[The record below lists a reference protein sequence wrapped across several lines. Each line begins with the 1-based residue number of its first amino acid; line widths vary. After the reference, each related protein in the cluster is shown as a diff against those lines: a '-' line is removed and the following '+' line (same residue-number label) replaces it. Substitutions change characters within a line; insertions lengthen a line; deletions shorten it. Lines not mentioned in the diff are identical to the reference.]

1 MLVPWYIPFTKIFL
15 LNMCIIYAYFRILNK
30 NKNDLKCI
38 VALILFNLIMSSF
51 YIVIKCHIEKPFV
64 YLIYYIAFSVNF
76 SAITNNNFLKG
87 VALTAISIA
96 ISLISM
102 LIATVITFV
111 IYKIAEGELTSETTI
126 EYLIIGIIQ
135 FLLIFSILFLL
146 IYLFFKIERFKY
158 GFSFLQGKET
168 MNKENTS
175 KIGILVSSIIIA
187 ISLVLS
193 IYSRTTSKILIAILI
208 LGGILM
214 IYWIKKSITKYY
226 KEKMKE
232 RTVEIQQEQIKQQDE
247 KIKNLQTELADVL
260 QINHKYSH
268 RISAMEKAV
277 TKLGTKLQANE
288 EFAEEY
294 GDILSSIKKLSKEYK
309 EEVASVIKE
318 TKLPKTNIFSIDNL
332 LEYMKQES
340 EKDKIDFE
348 LNLDFDVSEILETKI
363 PQSKLETMIADHIR
377 DAIIAINCSDNK
389 KRKIKVV
396 LDKEDNNYQI
406 KFYDTGIEFEI
417 ETLSNLGLKRI
428 TTHKSAGGSGIG
440 FMTTFETLKQCKA
453 SLIIEEYSDLEYTKA
468 VIIKFNNKNEYR
480 IHSYRAEEI
489 KNKIKD
495 NRIIIE

>member
-1 MLVPWYIPFTKIFL
+1 MQNCLMIIKMFFINICSNYTMIKINNYRNITL
-15 LNMCIIYAYFRILNK
+15 LQ
-30 NKNDLKCI
+30 KC
-38 VALILFNLIMSSF
+38 LLLMMDILFA
-51 YIVIKCHIEKPFV
+51 VV
-64 YLIYYIAFSVNF
+64 YLILRQRLEILIAFIF
-76 SAITNNNFLKG
+76 CYFLYS
-87 VALTAISIA
+87 LA
-96 ISLISM
+96 ISLTVNTNILHGLVSNIISVSFS
-102 LIATVITFV
+102 LIAMFV
-111 IYKIAEGELTSETTI
+111 STIINFIIYKLMFFDITI
-126 EYLIIGIIQ
+126 ETIIEYVTIGIIQ
-135 FLLIFSILFLL
+135 FLL

-175 KIGILVSSIIIA
+175 KIGILVSSIIIE

-193 IYSRTTSKILIAILI
+193 TYSRTTSKILIAILI

-340 EKDKIDFE
+340 EKDKIDFK
-348 LNLDFDVSEILETKI
+348 LNLDFDINEILETKI
-363 PQSKLETMIADHIR
+363 PQSKLETMLADHIR
-377 DAIIAINCSDNK
+377 DAIIAINCSENK
-389 KRKIKVV
+389 ERKIKVV

-417 ETLSNLGLKRI
+417 ETLSKLGLKRA
-428 TTHKSAGGSGIG
+428 TTHKATGGSGIG

-468 VIIKFNNKNEYR
+468 VIIKFDNKNEYR

>member
-1 MLVPWYIPFTKIFL
+1 M
-15 LNMCIIYAYFRILNK
+15 
-30 NKNDLKCI
+30 
-38 VALILFNLIMSSF
+38 
-51 YIVIKCHIEKPFV
+51 
-64 YLIYYIAFSVNF
+64 
-76 SAITNNNFLKG
+76 ITN
-87 VALTAISIA
+87 AISIVC
-96 ISLISM
+96 M
-102 LIATVITFV
+102 LIATIMSFM
-111 IYKIAEGELTSETTI
+111 IMKSFRLNLIKHNII
-126 EYLIIGIIQ
+126 EYVVIGIIQ
-135 FLLIFSILFLL
+135 FLL
-146 IYLFFKIERFKY
+146 IYLFFKIKRFKY

-193 IYSRTTSKILIAILI
+193 TYSRTTSKILIAILI

-340 EKDKIDFE
+340 EKDKIDFK
-348 LNLDFDVSEILETKI
+348 LNLDFDINEILETKI
-363 PQSKLETMIADHIR
+363 PQSKLETMLADHIR
-377 DAIIAINCSDNK
+377 DAIIAINCSENK
-389 KRKIKVV
+389 ERKIKVV

-428 TTHKSAGGSGIG
+428 TTHKSTGGSGIG

-468 VIIKFNNKNEYR
+468 VIIKFDNKNEYR

>member
-1 MLVPWYIPFTKIFL
+1 MQNCLMIIKMFFINICSNYTMIKINNYRNITL
-15 LNMCIIYAYFRILNK
+15 LQ
-30 NKNDLKCI
+30 KC
-38 VALILFNLIMSSF
+38 LLLMMDILFA
-51 YIVIKCHIEKPFV
+51 VV
-64 YLIYYIAFSVNF
+64 YLILRQRLEILIAFIF
-76 SAITNNNFLKG
+76 CYFLYS
-87 VALTAISIA
+87 LA
-96 ISLISM
+96 ISLTVNTNILHGLVSNIISVSFS
-102 LIATVITFV
+102 LIAMFV
-111 IYKIAEGELTSETTI
+111 STIINFIIYKLMFFDITI
-126 EYLIIGIIQ
+126 ETIIEYVTIGIIQ
-135 FLLIFSILFLL
+135 FLL

-193 IYSRTTSKILIAILI
+193 TYSRTTSKILIAILI

-288 EFAEEY
+288 EFADEY

-340 EKDKIDFE
+340 EKDKIDFK
-348 LNLDFDVSEILETKI
+348 LNLDFDINEILETKI
-363 PQSKLETMIADHIR
+363 PQNKLETMLADHIR
-377 DAIIAINCSDNK
+377 DAIIAINCSENK
-389 KRKIKVV
+389 DRRIKVV

-468 VIIKFNNKNEYR
+468 VIIKFDNKNEYR

>member
-1 MLVPWYIPFTKIFL
+1 MKIFRL
-15 LNMCIIYAYFRILNK
+15 
-30 NKNDLKCI
+30 
-38 VALILFNLIMSSF
+38 NLIKHN
-51 YIVIKCHIEKPFV
+51 I
-64 YLIYYIAFSVNF
+64 
-76 SAITNNNFLKG
+76 
-87 VALTAISIA
+87 
-96 ISLISM
+96 
-102 LIATVITFV
+102 
-111 IYKIAEGELTSETTI
+111 I
-126 EYLIIGIIQ
+126 EYVVIGIIQ
-135 FLLIFSILFLL
+135 ILL
-146 IYLFFKIERFKY
+146 IYLFFKIKRFKY
-158 GFSFLQGKET
+158 GFSFLQEKET
-168 MNKENTS
+168 MNKESTS
-175 KIGILVSSIIIA
+175 KMGILVSSIIIA

-193 IYSRTTSKILIAILI
+193 TYSRTTSKILIAILI

-309 EEVASVIKE
+309 EEVASVIKG

-340 EKDKIDFE
+340 EKNKIDFE
-348 LNLDFDVSEILETKI
+348 LNLDFDISEILETKI
-363 PQSKLETMIADHIR
+363 PLSKLETMIADHIR

-468 VIIKFNNKNEYR
+468 VIIKFDNKNEYR
-480 IHSYRAEEI
+480 IHSYRAEKI
-489 KNKIKD
+489 KNKIQD

>member
-1 MLVPWYIPFTKIFL
+1 MQNCLMIIKMFFINICSNYTMIKINNYRNITL
-15 LNMCIIYAYFRILNK
+15 LQ
-30 NKNDLKCI
+30 KC
-38 VALILFNLIMSSF
+38 LLLMMDILFA
-51 YIVIKCHIEKPFV
+51 VV
-64 YLIYYIAFSVNF
+64 YLILRQRLEILIAFIF
-76 SAITNNNFLKG
+76 CYFLYS
-87 VALTAISIA
+87 LA
-96 ISLISM
+96 ISLTVNTNILHGLVSNIISVSFS
-102 LIATVITFV
+102 LIAMFV
-111 IYKIAEGELTSETTI
+111 STIINFIIYKLMFFDITI
-126 EYLIIGIIQ
+126 ETIIEYVTIGIIQ
-135 FLLIFSILFLL
+135 FLL

-193 IYSRTTSKILIAILI
+193 TYSRTTSKILIAILI

-340 EKDKIDFE
+340 EKDKIDFK
-348 LNLDFDVSEILETKI
+348 LNLDFDINEILETKI
-363 PQSKLETMIADHIR
+363 PQNKLETMLADHIR
-377 DAIIAINCSDNK
+377 DAIIAINCSENK
-389 KRKIKVV
+389 DRRIKVV

-417 ETLSNLGLKRI
+417 ETLSKLGLKRT
-428 TTHKSAGGSGIG
+428 TTHKSTGGSGIG

-468 VIIKFNNKNEYR
+468 VIIKFDNKNEYR

-489 KNKIKD
+489 KNKIQD

>member
-1 MLVPWYIPFTKIFL
+1 MQNCLMIIKMFFINICSNYTMIKINNYRNITL
-15 LNMCIIYAYFRILNK
+15 LQ
-30 NKNDLKCI
+30 KC
-38 VALILFNLIMSSF
+38 LLLMMDILFA
-51 YIVIKCHIEKPFV
+51 VV
-64 YLIYYIAFSVNF
+64 YLILRQRLEILIAFIF
-76 SAITNNNFLKG
+76 CYFLYS
-87 VALTAISIA
+87 LA
-96 ISLISM
+96 ISLTVNTNILHGLVSNIISVSFS
-102 LIATVITFV
+102 LIAMFV
-111 IYKIAEGELTSETTI
+111 STIINFIIYKLMFFDITI
-126 EYLIIGIIQ
+126 ETIIEYVTIGIIQ
-135 FLLIFSILFLL
+135 FLL

-193 IYSRTTSKILIAILI
+193 TYSRTTSKILIAILI

-294 GDILSSIKKLSKEYK
+294 EDILSSIKKLSKEYK

-396 LDKEDNNYQI
+396 LDKEDNNY
-406 KFYDTGIEFEI
+406 
-417 ETLSNLGLKRI
+417 
-428 TTHKSAGGSGIG
+428 
-440 FMTTFETLKQCKA
+440 
-453 SLIIEEYSDLEYTKA
+453 
-468 VIIKFNNKNEYR
+468 
-480 IHSYRAEEI
+480 
-489 KNKIKD
+489 
-495 NRIIIE
+495 

>member
-1 MLVPWYIPFTKIFL
+1 
-15 LNMCIIYAYFRILNK
+15 
-30 NKNDLKCI
+30 
-38 VALILFNLIMSSF
+38 
-51 YIVIKCHIEKPFV
+51 
-64 YLIYYIAFSVNF
+64 
-76 SAITNNNFLKG
+76 
-87 VALTAISIA
+87 
-96 ISLISM
+96 
-102 LIATVITFV
+102 
-111 IYKIAEGELTSETTI
+111 
-126 EYLIIGIIQ
+126 
-135 FLLIFSILFLL
+135 
-146 IYLFFKIERFKY
+146 
-158 GFSFLQGKET
+158 
-168 MNKENTS
+168 
-175 KIGILVSSIIIA
+175 
-187 ISLVLS
+187 
-193 IYSRTTSKILIAILI
+193 
-208 LGGILM
+208 M

-247 KIKNLQTELADVL
+247 KIKDLQTELADVL

-288 EFAEEY
+288 EFAEEC
-294 GDILSSIKKLSKEYK
+294 GDILSSIKKISKEYK

-348 LNLDFDVSEILETKI
+348 LNLDFDISEILETKI
-363 PQSKLETMIADHIR
+363 PQSKLETMLADHIR
-377 DAIIAINCSDNK
+377 DAIIAINCSDNR
-389 KRKIKVV
+389 KRKIKLV

-428 TTHKSAGGSGIG
+428 TTHKSTGGSGIG

-453 SLIIEEYSDLEYTKA
+453 SLIIEEYSNQEYTKA
-468 VIIKFNNKNEYR
+468 VIIKFDNKNEYR

>member
-1 MLVPWYIPFTKIFL
+1 MQNCLMIIKMFFINICSNYTMIKINNYRNITL
-15 LNMCIIYAYFRILNK
+15 LQ
-30 NKNDLKCI
+30 KC
-38 VALILFNLIMSSF
+38 LLLMMDILFA
-51 YIVIKCHIEKPFV
+51 VV
-64 YLIYYIAFSVNF
+64 YLILRQRLEILIAFIF
-76 SAITNNNFLKG
+76 CYFLYS
-87 VALTAISIA
+87 LA
-96 ISLISM
+96 ISLTVNTNILHGLVSDIISVSFS
-102 LIATVITFV
+102 LIAMFV
-111 IYKIAEGELTSETTI
+111 STIINFIIYKLMLFDITI
-126 EYLIIGIIQ
+126 ETIIEYVTIGIIQ
-135 FLLIFSILFLL
+135 FLL
-146 IYLFFKIERFKY
+146 IYLFFKIKRFKY
-158 GFSFLQGKET
+158 GFSFLQEKET

-193 IYSRTTSKILIAILI
+193 TYSRTTSKILIAILI
-208 LGGILM
+208 IGGILM

-288 EFAEEY
+288 EFAEEC

-332 LEYMKQES
+332 LEYMKQEA

-348 LNLDFDVSEILETKI
+348 LNLDFDINEILETKI
-363 PQSKLETMIADHIR
+363 PQNKLETMLADHIR
-377 DAIIAINCSDNK
+377 DAIIAINCSENK
-389 KRKIKVV
+389 DRKIKVV

-417 ETLSNLGLKRI
+417 ETLSKLGLKRA
-428 TTHKSAGGSGIG
+428 TTHKATGGSGIG

-453 SLIIEEYSDLEYTKA
+453 SLIIEEYYNQEYTKA
-468 VIIKFNNKNEYR
+468 VIIKFDNKNEYR

-489 KNKIKD
+489 KNKIQD

>member
-1 MLVPWYIPFTKIFL
+1 MNFYIMFEKTTFMNLCITYSIIKIRNLKKMENKEIFL
-15 LNMCIIYAYFRILNK
+15 ITFLSICIGIIYSVICGIVFNYKDTAIPNIILYIIYAFIILNIIDEK
-30 NKNDLKCI
+30 ETDTLR
-38 VALILFNLIMSSF
+38 LI
-51 YIVIKCHIEKPFV
+51 
-64 YLIYYIAFSVNF
+64 
-76 SAITNNNFLKG
+76 
-87 VALTAISIA
+87 
-96 ISLISM
+96 
-102 LIATVITFV
+102 
-111 IYKIAEGELTSETTI
+111 
-126 EYLIIGIIQ
+126 
-135 FLLIFSILFLL
+135 IFSIAMALASKFLAGIINFFILKLNIINNEIIEYITLGSIQL
-146 IYLFFKIERFKY
+146 ILICLFFKIKRFKN
-158 GFSFLQGKET
+158 GFTFLNMKNKKFTIIGIMISITLIFFATLIGKDI
-168 MNKENTS
+168 ENTVVNDACT
-175 KIGILVSSIIIA
+175 LIIA
-187 ISLVLS
+187 FGA
-193 IYSRTTSKILIAILI
+193 IA
-208 LGGILM
+208 M
-214 IYWIKKSITKYY
+214 FDWIKKSITKYY

-348 LNLDFDVSEILETKI
+348 LNLDFDISEILETKI

-377 DAIIAINCSDNK
+377 DAIIAINCSENK
-389 KRKIKVV
+389 DRRIKVV

-468 VIIKFNNKNEYR
+468 VIIKFDNKNEYR
-480 IHSYRAEEI
+480 IHSYRAEKI
-489 KNKIKD
+489 KNKIQD

>member
-1 MLVPWYIPFTKIFL
+1 MQNCLMIIKMFFINICSNYTMIKINNYRNITL
-15 LNMCIIYAYFRILNK
+15 LQ
-30 NKNDLKCI
+30 KC
-38 VALILFNLIMSSF
+38 LLLMMDILFA
-51 YIVIKCHIEKPFV
+51 VV
-64 YLIYYIAFSVNF
+64 YLILRQRLEILIAFIF
-76 SAITNNNFLKG
+76 CYFLYS
-87 VALTAISIA
+87 LA
-96 ISLISM
+96 ISLTVNTNILHGLVSNIISVSFS
-102 LIATVITFV
+102 LIAMFV
-111 IYKIAEGELTSETTI
+111 STIINFIIYKLMFFDITI
-126 EYLIIGIIQ
+126 ETIIEYVTIGIIQ
-135 FLLIFSILFLL
+135 FLL

-193 IYSRTTSKILIAILI
+193 TYSRTTSKILIAILI

-340 EKDKIDFE
+340 EKDKIDFK
-348 LNLDFDVSEILETKI
+348 LNLDFDISEILETKI
-363 PQSKLETMIADHIR
+363 PQSKLETMLADHIR
-377 DAIIAINCSDNK
+377 DAIIAINCSENK
-389 KRKIKVV
+389 ERKIKVV

-417 ETLSNLGLKRI
+417 ETLSKLGLKRT
-428 TTHKSAGGSGIG
+428 TTHKSTGGSGIG

-468 VIIKFNNKNEYR
+468 VIIKFDNKNEYR
-480 IHSYRAEEI
+480 IHSYRTEEI
-489 KNKIKD
+489 KNKIQD

>member
-1 MLVPWYIPFTKIFL
+1 MFEKTTFMNLCITYSIIKI
-15 LNMCIIYAYFRILNK
+15 K
-30 NKNDLKCI
+30 NLKKMGDKEI
-38 VALILFNLIMSSF
+38 
-51 YIVIKCHIEKPFV
+51 
-64 YLIYYIAFSVNF
+64 
-76 SAITNNNFLKG
+76 
-87 VALTAISIA
+87 
-96 ISLISM
+96 
-102 LIATVITFV
+102 
-111 IYKIAEGELTSETTI
+111 
-126 EYLIIGIIQ
+126 
-135 FLLIFSILFLL
+135 FLLIFFSICVGIIYSVICGIVFNYKDTAIPNIILYIIYAFVILNIIDEKETDTLRLIIFSIAMALASKFLAGIINFFILKLNIINNEIIEYITLGSIQL
-146 IYLFFKIERFKY
+146 ILICLFFKVKRFKN
-158 GFSFLQGKET
+158 GFTFLNMKNKKFTIIGMIISITLIFFATLIGKDI
-168 MNKENTS
+168 ENTAVNDACT
-175 KIGILVSSIIIA
+175 LIIA
-187 ISLVLS
+187 F
-193 IYSRTTSKILIAILI
+193 
-208 LGGILM
+208 GGIAM
-214 IYWIKKSITKYY
+214 FDWIKKSITKYY

-288 EFAEEY
+288 EFAEEC
-294 GDILSSIKKLSKEYK
+294 GDILSSIKKISKEYK

-318 TKLPKTNIFSIDNL
+318 TKLPKINIFSIDNL

-348 LNLDFDVSEILETKI
+348 LNLDFDISEILETKI
-363 PQSKLETMIADHIR
+363 PQSKLETMLADHIR

-428 TTHKSAGGSGIG
+428 TTHKSTGGSGIG

-453 SLIIEEYSDLEYTKA
+453 SLIIEEYSNQEYTKA
-468 VIIKFNNKNEYR
+468 VIIKFDNKNEYR

-489 KNKIKD
+489 KNKIQD

>member
-1 MLVPWYIPFTKIFL
+1 MQNCLMIIKMFFINICSNYTMIKINNYRNITL
-15 LNMCIIYAYFRILNK
+15 LQ
-30 NKNDLKCI
+30 KC
-38 VALILFNLIMSSF
+38 LLLMMDILFA
-51 YIVIKCHIEKPFV
+51 VV
-64 YLIYYIAFSVNF
+64 YLILRQRLEILIAFIF
-76 SAITNNNFLKG
+76 CYFLYS
-87 VALTAISIA
+87 LA
-96 ISLISM
+96 ISLTVNTNILHGLVSNIISVSFS
-102 LIATVITFV
+102 LIAMFV
-111 IYKIAEGELTSETTI
+111 STIINFIIYKLMFFDITI
-126 EYLIIGIIQ
+126 ETIIEYVTIGIIQ
-135 FLLIFSILFLL
+135 FLL

-193 IYSRTTSKILIAILI
+193 TYSRTTSKILIAILI

-340 EKDKIDFE
+340 EKDKIDFK
-348 LNLDFDVSEILETKI
+348 LNLDFDINEILKTKI
-363 PQSKLETMIADHIR
+363 PQSKLETMLADHIR
-377 DAIIAINCSDNK
+377 DAIIAINCSENK
-389 KRKIKVV
+389 ERKIKVV
-396 LDKEDNNYQI
+396 LGKEDNNYQI

-417 ETLSNLGLKRI
+417 ETLSKLGLKRT
-428 TTHKSAGGSGIG
+428 TTHKSTGGSGIG

-453 SLIIEEYSDLEYTKA
+453 SLIIEEYSDLEYTKV
-468 VIIKFNNKNEYR
+468 VIIKFDNKNEYR

>member
-1 MLVPWYIPFTKIFL
+1 MQNCLMIIKMFFINICSNYTMIKINNYRNITL
-15 LNMCIIYAYFRILNK
+15 LQ
-30 NKNDLKCI
+30 KC
-38 VALILFNLIMSSF
+38 LLLMMDILFA
-51 YIVIKCHIEKPFV
+51 VV
-64 YLIYYIAFSVNF
+64 YLILRQRLEILIAFIF
-76 SAITNNNFLKG
+76 CYFLYS
-87 VALTAISIA
+87 LA
-96 ISLISM
+96 ISLTVNTNILHGLVSNIISVSFS
-102 LIATVITFV
+102 LIAMFV
-111 IYKIAEGELTSETTI
+111 STIINFIIYKLMSFDITI
-126 EYLIIGIIQ
+126 ETIIEYVTIGIIQ
-135 FLLIFSILFLL
+135 FLL

-193 IYSRTTSKILIAILI
+193 TYSRTTSKILIAILI

-247 KIKNLQTELADVL
+247 RIKDLQTELADVL

-340 EKDKIDFE
+340 EKDKIDFK
-348 LNLDFDVSEILETKI
+348 LNLDFDINEILETKI
-363 PQSKLETMIADHIR
+363 PQNKLETMLADHIR
-377 DAIIAINCSDNK
+377 DAIIAINCSENK
-389 KRKIKVV
+389 DRRIKVV

-468 VIIKFNNKNEYR
+468 VIIKFDNKNEYR

>member
-1 MLVPWYIPFTKIFL
+1 MQNCLMIIKMFFINICSNYTMIKINNYRNITL
-15 LNMCIIYAYFRILNK
+15 LQ
-30 NKNDLKCI
+30 KC
-38 VALILFNLIMSSF
+38 LLLMMDILFA
-51 YIVIKCHIEKPFV
+51 VV
-64 YLIYYIAFSVNF
+64 YLILRQRLEILIAFIF
-76 SAITNNNFLKG
+76 CYFLYS
-87 VALTAISIA
+87 LA
-96 ISLISM
+96 ISLTVNTNILHGLVSNIISVSFS
-102 LIATVITFV
+102 LIAMFV
-111 IYKIAEGELTSETTI
+111 STIINFIIYKLMFFDITI
-126 EYLIIGIIQ
+126 ETIIEYVTIGIIQ
-135 FLLIFSILFLL
+135 FLL
-146 IYLFFKIERFKY
+146 IYLFFKIKRFKY

-193 IYSRTTSKILIAILI
+193 TYSRTTSKILIAILI

-309 EEVASVIKE
+309 EEVASVIKG

-340 EKDKIDFE
+340 EKDKIDFK
-348 LNLDFDVSEILETKI
+348 LNLDFDINEILETKI
-363 PQSKLETMIADHIR
+363 PQSKLETMLADHIR
-377 DAIIAINCSDNK
+377 DAIIAINCSENK
-389 KRKIKVV
+389 ERKIKVV

-417 ETLSNLGLKRI
+417 ETLSKLGLKRA
-428 TTHKSAGGSGIG
+428 TTHKATGGSGIG

-468 VIIKFNNKNEYR
+468 VIIKFDNKNEYR

>member
-1 MLVPWYIPFTKIFL
+1 MQNCLMIIKMFFINICSNYTMIKINNYRNITL
-15 LNMCIIYAYFRILNK
+15 LQ
-30 NKNDLKCI
+30 KC
-38 VALILFNLIMSSF
+38 LLLMMDILFA
-51 YIVIKCHIEKPFV
+51 VV
-64 YLIYYIAFSVNF
+64 YLILRQRLEILIAFIF
-76 SAITNNNFLKG
+76 CYFLYS
-87 VALTAISIA
+87 LA
-96 ISLISM
+96 ISLTVNTNILHGLVSNIISVSFS
-102 LIATVITFV
+102 LIAMFV
-111 IYKIAEGELTSETTI
+111 STIINFIIYKLMFFDITI
-126 EYLIIGIIQ
+126 ETIIEYVTIGIIQ
-135 FLLIFSILFLL
+135 FLL

-193 IYSRTTSKILIAILI
+193 TYSRTTSKILIAILI

-277 TKLGTKLQANE
+277 IKLGTKLQANE

-318 TKLPKTNIFSIDNL
+318 TKLPKTNIFSTDNL
-332 LEYMKQES
+332 LEYMKQEA
-340 EKDKIDFE
+340 EKDKISFE
-348 LNLDFDVSEILETKI
+348 LKIDFDINEILETRI
-363 PQSKLETMIADHIR
+363 PQNKLETMLADHIR
-377 DAIIAINCSDNK
+377 DAIIAINCSGNK
-389 KRKIKVV
+389 DRRIKVV

-406 KFYDTGIEFEI
+406 KFYDTGTEFDI
-417 ETLSNLGLKRI
+417 ETLLNLGLERT
-428 TTHKSAGGSGIG
+428 TTHKATGGTGIG

-453 SLIIEEYSDLEYTKA
+453 SLIIEEYSNQEYTKA
-468 VIIKFNNKNEYR
+468 VIIKFDDKNEYR

-489 KNKIKD
+489 KNKIQD

>member
-1 MLVPWYIPFTKIFL
+1 MQNCLMIIKMFFINICSNYTMIKINNYRNITL
-15 LNMCIIYAYFRILNK
+15 LQ
-30 NKNDLKCI
+30 KC
-38 VALILFNLIMSSF
+38 LLLMMDILFA
-51 YIVIKCHIEKPFV
+51 VV
-64 YLIYYIAFSVNF
+64 YLILRQRLEILIAFIF
-76 SAITNNNFLKG
+76 CYFLYS
-87 VALTAISIA
+87 LA
-96 ISLISM
+96 ISLTVNTNILHGLVSNIISVSFS
-102 LIATVITFV
+102 LIAMFV
-111 IYKIAEGELTSETTI
+111 STIIIFIIYKLMFFDITI
-126 EYLIIGIIQ
+126 ETIIEYVTIGIIQ
-135 FLLIFSILFLL
+135 FLL

-193 IYSRTTSKILIAILI
+193 TYSRTTSKILIAILI

-340 EKDKIDFE
+340 EKDKIDFK
-348 LNLDFDVSEILETKI
+348 LNLDFDINEILETKI
-363 PQSKLETMIADHIR
+363 PQNKLETMLADHIR
-377 DAIIAINCSDNK
+377 DAIIAINCSENK
-389 KRKIKVV
+389 DRRIKVV

-468 VIIKFNNKNEYR
+468 VIIKFDNKNEYR

>member
-1 MLVPWYIPFTKIFL
+1 MVSLISNAMTIICMLLSTIINFALLKIFK
-15 LNMCIIYAYFRILNK
+15 LNLDEYNIIE
-30 NKNDLKCI
+30 
-38 VALILFNLIMSSF
+38 
-51 YIVIKCHIEKPFV
+51 YIVI
-64 YLIYYIAFSVNF
+64 
-76 SAITNNNFLKG
+76 
-87 VALTAISIA
+87 
-96 ISLISM
+96 
-102 LIATVITFV
+102 
-111 IYKIAEGELTSETTI
+111 
-126 EYLIIGIIQ
+126 GIMQ
-135 FLLIFSILFLL
+135 NLL
-146 IYLFFKIERFKY
+146 IYFFFRIKRFKN
-158 GFSFLQGKET
+158 GFTFLKNNNNDFAKEG
-168 MNKENTS
+168 S
-175 KIGILVSSIIIA
+175 ILGTIFII
-187 ISLVLS
+187 L
-193 IYSRTTSKILIAILI
+193 AILTGRETEDIVLFTICNLAII

-348 LNLDFDVSEILETKI
+348 LNLDFDISEILETKI

-377 DAIIAINCSDNK
+377 DAIIAINCSENK
-389 KRKIKVV
+389 ERKIKVV

-417 ETLSNLGLKRI
+417 ETLSKLGLKRT
-428 TTHKSAGGSGIG
+428 TTHKATGGSGIG

-468 VIIKFNNKNEYR
+468 VIIKFDNKNEYR

>member
-1 MLVPWYIPFTKIFL
+1 MLVATIMSFIIMKIFRL
-15 LNMCIIYAYFRILNK
+15 
-30 NKNDLKCI
+30 
-38 VALILFNLIMSSF
+38 NLIKHN
-51 YIVIKCHIEKPFV
+51 I
-64 YLIYYIAFSVNF
+64 
-76 SAITNNNFLKG
+76 
-87 VALTAISIA
+87 
-96 ISLISM
+96 
-102 LIATVITFV
+102 
-111 IYKIAEGELTSETTI
+111 I
-126 EYLIIGIIQ
+126 EYVVIGIIQ
-135 FLLIFSILFLL
+135 ILL
-146 IYLFFKIERFKY
+146 IYLFFKIKRFKY
-158 GFSFLQGKET
+158 GFSFLQEKET
-168 MNKENTS
+168 MNKESTS
-175 KIGILVSSIIIA
+175 KMGILVSSIIIA

-193 IYSRTTSKILIAILI
+193 TYSRTTSKILIAILI

-247 KIKNLQTELADVL
+247 KIKDLQTELADVL

-288 EFAEEY
+288 EFAEEC
-294 GDILSSIKKLSKEYK
+294 GDILSSIKKISKEYK

-348 LNLDFDVSEILETKI
+348 LNLDFDISEILETKI
-363 PQSKLETMIADHIR
+363 PQSKLETMLADHIR
-377 DAIIAINCSDNK
+377 DAIIAINCSDNR
-389 KRKIKVV
+389 KRKIKLV

-428 TTHKSAGGSGIG
+428 TTHKSTGGSGIG

-453 SLIIEEYSDLEYTKA
+453 SLIIEEYSNQEYTKA
-468 VIIKFNNKNEYR
+468 VIIKFDNKNEYR

>member
-1 MLVPWYIPFTKIFL
+1 MSLPWYIPLIKIFFVNVSNSYTVSKITNAKPRKKTVNILIL
-15 LNMCIIYAYFRILNK
+15 LLCLLVGFIYALIRIKTNILVAGSIYYFTFIIIYLIFSNTSIVKAVMVSLISNAMTIICMLLSTIINFALLKIFKLNLDEY
-30 NKNDLKCI
+30 NI
-38 VALILFNLIMSSF
+38 IE
-51 YIVIKCHIEKPFV
+51 YIVI
-64 YLIYYIAFSVNF
+64 
-76 SAITNNNFLKG
+76 
-87 VALTAISIA
+87 
-96 ISLISM
+96 
-102 LIATVITFV
+102 
-111 IYKIAEGELTSETTI
+111 
-126 EYLIIGIIQ
+126 GIMQ
-135 FLLIFSILFLL
+135 NLL
-146 IYLFFKIERFKY
+146 IYFFFRIKRFKN
-158 GFSFLQGKET
+158 GFTFLKNNNNDFAKEG
-168 MNKENTS
+168 S
-175 KIGILVSSIIIA
+175 ILGTIFII
-187 ISLVLS
+187 L
-193 IYSRTTSKILIAILI
+193 AILTGRETEDIVLFTICNLAII

-348 LNLDFDVSEILETKI
+348 LNLDFDISEILETKI

-377 DAIIAINCSDNK
+377 DAIIAINCSENK
-389 KRKIKVV
+389 ERKIKVV

-417 ETLSNLGLKRI
+417 ETLSKLGLKRT
-428 TTHKSAGGSGIG
+428 TTHKATGGSGIG

-468 VIIKFNNKNEYR
+468 VIIKFDNKNEYR

>member
-1 MLVPWYIPFTKIFL
+1 MQNCLMIIKMFFINICSNYTMIKINNYSNITL
-15 LNMCIIYAYFRILNK
+15 LQ
-30 NKNDLKCI
+30 KC
-38 VALILFNLIMSSF
+38 LLLMMDILFA
-51 YIVIKCHIEKPFV
+51 VV
-64 YLIYYIAFSVNF
+64 YLILRQRLEILIAFIF
-76 SAITNNNFLKG
+76 CYFLYS
-87 VALTAISIA
+87 LA
-96 ISLISM
+96 ISLTVNTNILHGLVSNIISVSFS
-102 LIATVITFV
+102 LIAMFV
-111 IYKIAEGELTSETTI
+111 STIINFIIYKLMFFDITI
-126 EYLIIGIIQ
+126 ETIIEYVTIGIIQ
-135 FLLIFSILFLL
+135 ILL

-158 GFSFLQGKET
+158 GFSFLQEKET

-193 IYSRTTSKILIAILI
+193 TYSRTTSKILIAILI

-214 IYWIKKSITKYY
+214 LYWIKKSITKYY

>member
-1 MLVPWYIPFTKIFL
+1 MNKEFYVVLIRTIFFNISTSYAFVKAKKREKI
-15 LNMCIIYAYFRILNK
+15 NQRILIILMLINIILALLYSIFYTKTNNQYINK
-30 NKNDLKCI
+30 SITNFLC
-38 VALILFNLIMSSF
+38 
-51 YIVIKCHIEKPFV
+51 
-64 YLIYYIAFSVNF
+64 YLTYTLLFSVIID
-76 SAITNNNFLKG
+76 STIIEG
-87 VALTAISIA
+87 VTVGTISIA
-96 ISLISM
+96 ISFISLIMATGINFFIMKINSM
-102 LIATVITFV
+102 NLFQ
-111 IYKIAEGELTSETTI
+111 KSKI
-126 EYLIIGIIQ
+126 EYTIIGIIQ
-135 FLLIFSILFLL
+135 IAL
-146 IYLFFKIERFKY
+146 IYLFFKINRFKD
-158 GFSFLQGKET
+158 GFQFLQ
-168 MNKENTS
+168 KENEI
-175 KIGILVSSIIIA
+175 KIIGTTISLMIII
-187 ISLVLS
+187 SGVGLG
-193 IYSRTTSKILIAILI
+193 IYSNMGIRTFVFLILIA
-208 LGGILM
+208 GGILM

-318 TKLPKTNIFSIDNL
+318 TKLPKTNIFNIDNL

-340 EKDKIDFE
+340 EKDKIDFK
-348 LNLDFDVSEILETKI
+348 LNIDFDISEILETKI
-363 PQSKLETMIADHIR
+363 PQNKLETMLADHIR
-377 DAIIAINCSDNK
+377 DAIIAINCSENK
-389 KRKIKVV
+389 DRRIKVV

-428 TTHKSAGGSGIG
+428 TTHKSTGGSGIG
-440 FMTTFETLKQCKA
+440 FMTTFEALKQCKA

-468 VIIKFNNKNEYR
+468 VIIKFDNKNEYR

-489 KNKIKD
+489 KNKIQD

>member
-1 MLVPWYIPFTKIFL
+1 MQNCLMIIKMFFINICSNYTMIKINNYRNITL
-15 LNMCIIYAYFRILNK
+15 LQ
-30 NKNDLKCI
+30 KC
-38 VALILFNLIMSSF
+38 LLLMMDILFA
-51 YIVIKCHIEKPFV
+51 VV
-64 YLIYYIAFSVNF
+64 YLILRQRLEILIAFIF
-76 SAITNNNFLKG
+76 CYFLYS
-87 VALTAISIA
+87 LA
-96 ISLISM
+96 ISLTVNTNILHGLVSNIISVSFS
-102 LIATVITFV
+102 LIAMFV
-111 IYKIAEGELTSETTI
+111 STIINFIIYKLMFFDITI
-126 EYLIIGIIQ
+126 ETIIEYVTIGIIQ
-135 FLLIFSILFLL
+135 FLL

-193 IYSRTTSKILIAILI
+193 TYSRTTSKILIAILI

-309 EEVASVIKE
+309 KEVSAVIKE
-318 TKLPKTNIFSIDNL
+318 TNIPKTNIFSIDNL
-332 LEYMKQES
+332 LEYMKQEA
-340 EKDKIDFE
+340 EKEKIDFE
-348 LNLDFDVSEILETKI
+348 LKLEFGINEILEEKI
-363 PQSKLETMIADHIR
+363 PQNKLETMLADHIR
-377 DAIIAINCSDNK
+377 DAIIAINCSENK
-389 KRKIKVV
+389 DRRIKVV

-406 KFYDTGIEFEI
+406 KFYDTGREFEI
-417 ETLSNLGLKRI
+417 ETLSKLGLKRT
-428 TTHKSAGGSGIG
+428 TTHKATGGSGIG

-453 SLIIEEYSDLEYTKA
+453 SLIIEEYSNQEYTKA
-468 VIIKFNNKNEYR
+468 VIIKFDDKNEYR

-489 KNKIKD
+489 KNKIQD

>member
-1 MLVPWYIPFTKIFL
+1 MSLPWYIPLTKIFFMSISNYYVVTKITNKKIQNKVL
-15 LNMCIIYAYFRILNK
+15 LLISCLVVGVIYTCIRNQTSILVAY
-30 NKNDLKCI
+30 
-38 VALILFNLIMSSF
+38 
-51 YIVIKCHIEKPFV
+51 P
-64 YLIYYIAFSVNF
+64 IYYIIFSITYSTYSNTEIQRGVF
-76 SAITNNNFLKG
+76 LSTITN
-87 VALTAISIA
+87 AISIIA
-96 ISLISM
+96 LITASIISFLFMKINKLNMTKYSLI
-102 LIATVITFV
+102 
-111 IYKIAEGELTSETTI
+111 
-126 EYLIIGIIQ
+126 EYFIIGIVQIT
-135 FLLIFSILFLL
+135 L
-146 IYLFFKIERFKY
+146 IYLFFKIKRFKF
-158 GFSFLQGKET
+158 GIAF
-168 MNKENTS
+168 MNNKMQKNIL
-175 KIGILVSSIIIA
+175 KIIGMFISIIIL
-187 ISLVLS
+187 IVYTIYF
-193 IYSRTTSKILIAILI
+193 IYSNVRIETIFFILFVIGAF
-208 LGGILM
+208 LM

-268 RISAMEKAV
+268 RISAMEKTV

-348 LNLDFDVSEILETKI
+348 LNLDFDISEILETKI

-417 ETLSNLGLKRI
+417 ETLSKLGLKRA
-428 TTHKSAGGSGIG
+428 TTHKSTGGSGIG

-468 VIIKFNNKNEYR
+468 VIIKFDNKNEYR

>member
-1 MLVPWYIPFTKIFL
+1 MQNCLMIIKMFFINICSNYTMIKINNYRNITL
-15 LNMCIIYAYFRILNK
+15 LQ
-30 NKNDLKCI
+30 KC
-38 VALILFNLIMSSF
+38 LLLMMDILFA
-51 YIVIKCHIEKPFV
+51 VV
-64 YLIYYIAFSVNF
+64 YLILRQRLEILIAFIF
-76 SAITNNNFLKG
+76 CYFLYS
-87 VALTAISIA
+87 LA
-96 ISLISM
+96 ISLTVNTNILHGLVSNIISVSFS
-102 LIATVITFV
+102 LIAMFV
-111 IYKIAEGELTSETTI
+111 STIINFIIYKLMFFDITI
-126 EYLIIGIIQ
+126 ETIIEYVTIGIIQ
-135 FLLIFSILFLL
+135 FLL
-146 IYLFFKIERFKY
+146 IYLFFKIKRFKY

-193 IYSRTTSKILIAILI
+193 TYSRTTSKILIAILI

-214 IYWIKKSITKYY
+214 LYWIKKSITKYY

-247 KIKNLQTELADVL
+247 KIKDLQTELADVL

-277 TKLGTKLQANE
+277 IKLGTKLQANE

-318 TKLPKTNIFSIDNL
+318 TKLPKTNIFSTDNL
-332 LEYMKQES
+332 LEYMKQEA
-340 EKDKIDFE
+340 EKDKISFE
-348 LNLDFDVSEILETKI
+348 LKIDFDINEILETKI
-363 PQSKLETMIADHIR
+363 PQNKLETMLADHIR
-377 DAIIAINCSDNK
+377 DAIIAINCSENK
-389 KRKIKVV
+389 DRRIKVV

-406 KFYDTGIEFEI
+406 KFYDTGREFEI
-417 ETLSNLGLKRI
+417 ETLSKLGLKRT
-428 TTHKSAGGSGIG
+428 TTHKATGGSGIG

-453 SLIIEEYSDLEYTKA
+453 SLIIEEYSNQEYTKA
-468 VIIKFNNKNEYR
+468 VIIRFDNKNEYR

-489 KNKIKD
+489 KNKIQD

>member
-1 MLVPWYIPFTKIFL
+1 MQNCLMIIKMFFINICSNYTMIKINNYRNITL
-15 LNMCIIYAYFRILNK
+15 LQ
-30 NKNDLKCI
+30 KC
-38 VALILFNLIMSSF
+38 LLLMMDILFA
-51 YIVIKCHIEKPFV
+51 VV
-64 YLIYYIAFSVNF
+64 YLILRQRLEILIAFIF
-76 SAITNNNFLKG
+76 CYFLYS
-87 VALTAISIA
+87 LA
-96 ISLISM
+96 ISLTVNTNILHGLVSNIISVSFS
-102 LIATVITFV
+102 LIAMFV
-111 IYKIAEGELTSETTI
+111 STIINFIIYKLMFFDITI
-126 EYLIIGIIQ
+126 ETIIEYVTIGIIQ
-135 FLLIFSILFLL
+135 FLL

-193 IYSRTTSKILIAILI
+193 TYSRTTSKILIAILI

-294 GDILSSIKKLSKEYK
+294 EDILSSIKKLSKEYK

-453 SLIIEEYSDLEYTKA
+453 SVLS
-468 VIIKFNNKNEYR
+468 
-480 IHSYRAEEI
+480 
-489 KNKIKD
+489 
-495 NRIIIE
+495 

>member
-1 MLVPWYIPFTKIFL
+1 MQNCLMIIKMFFINICSNYTMIKINNYRNITL
-15 LNMCIIYAYFRILNK
+15 LQ
-30 NKNDLKCI
+30 KC
-38 VALILFNLIMSSF
+38 LLLMMDILFA
-51 YIVIKCHIEKPFV
+51 VV
-64 YLIYYIAFSVNF
+64 YLILRQRLEILIAFIF
-76 SAITNNNFLKG
+76 CYFLYS
-87 VALTAISIA
+87 LA
-96 ISLISM
+96 ISLTVNTNILHGLVSNIISVSFS
-102 LIATVITFV
+102 LIAMFV
-111 IYKIAEGELTSETTI
+111 STIINFIIYKLMFFDITI
-126 EYLIIGIIQ
+126 ETIIEYVTIGIIQ
-135 FLLIFSILFLL
+135 FLL

-193 IYSRTTSKILIAILI
+193 TYSRTTSKILIAILI

-247 KIKNLQTELADVL
+247 KIKDLQTELADVL

-277 TKLGTKLQANE
+277 IKLGTKLQANE

-318 TKLPKTNIFSIDNL
+318 TKLPKTNIFSTDNL
-332 LEYMKQES
+332 LEYMKQEA
-340 EKDKIDFE
+340 EKGKISFELKIDFDI
-348 LNLDFDVSEILETKI
+348 NEILETKI
-363 PQSKLETMIADHIR
+363 PQNKLETMLADHIR
-377 DAIIAINCSDNK
+377 DAIIAINCSENND
-389 KRKIKVV
+389 RRIKVV

-406 KFYDTGIEFEI
+406 KFYDTGREFEI
-417 ETLSNLGLKRI
+417 ETLSKLGLKRT
-428 TTHKSAGGSGIG
+428 TTHKATGGSGIG

-453 SLIIEEYSDLEYTKA
+453 SLIIEEYSNQEYTKA
-468 VIIKFNNKNEYR
+468 VIIKFDNENEYR

-489 KNKIKD
+489 KNKIQD

>member
-1 MLVPWYIPFTKIFL
+1 MQNCLMIIKMFFINICSNYTMIKINNYRNITL
-15 LNMCIIYAYFRILNK
+15 LQ
-30 NKNDLKCI
+30 KC
-38 VALILFNLIMSSF
+38 LLLMMDILFA
-51 YIVIKCHIEKPFV
+51 VV
-64 YLIYYIAFSVNF
+64 YLILRQRLEILIAFIF
-76 SAITNNNFLKG
+76 CYFLYS
-87 VALTAISIA
+87 LA
-96 ISLISM
+96 ISLTVNTNILHGLVSDIISVSFS
-102 LIATVITFV
+102 LIAMFV
-111 IYKIAEGELTSETTI
+111 STIINFIIYKLMLFDITI
-126 EYLIIGIIQ
+126 ETIIEYVTIGIIQ
-135 FLLIFSILFLL
+135 FLL
-146 IYLFFKIERFKY
+146 IYLFFKIKRFKY
-158 GFSFLQGKET
+158 GFSFLQEKET

-193 IYSRTTSKILIAILI
+193 TYSRTTSKILIAILI
-208 LGGILM
+208 IGGILM

-247 KIKNLQTELADVL
+247 KIKDLQTELADVL

-288 EFAEEY
+288 EFAEEC

-348 LNLDFDVSEILETKI
+348 LNLDFDISEILETKI

-377 DAIIAINCSDNK
+377 DAIIAINCSENK
-389 KRKIKVV
+389 ERKIKVV

-417 ETLSNLGLKRI
+417 ETLSKLGLKRA
-428 TTHKSAGGSGIG
+428 TTHKATGGSGIG

-453 SLIIEEYSDLEYTKA
+453 SLIIEEYYNQEYTKA
-468 VIIKFNNKNEYR
+468 VIIKFDNKNEYR

-489 KNKIKD
+489 KNKIQD